1 MRARKARRAPDSA
14 RGPAHCA
21 AAGRVPRRRSVTG
34 CYVRGS
40 GRRRHPRAAAI
51 AYNACYTRTC
61 YAYNITLY
69 GGAVGTVA
77 GGQLRPRNAA
87 CPRRRAGCRGPG
99 TARGAAVTR
108 GGPGGR
114 RGQAVRPQPVKGC
127 ASRLTATLDRPCP
140 ARWAADT
147 GGEHR
152 SAHAPTMIDRR

>member
-1 MRARKARRAPDSA
+1 MRTRKARRAPDSA
-14 RGPAHCA
+14 RSPAHCA

-34 CYVRGS
+34 CCVRGS
-40 GRRRHPRAAAI
+40 GRRRHPRAARI

-87 CPRRRAGCRGPG
+87 CPRLPGGVPGAGDATRRS
-99 TARGAAVTR
+99 RGA
-108 GGPGGR
+108 GR
-114 RGQAVRPQPVKGC
+114 PRWAAGTSSPAPARQGLRKSPA
-127 ASRLTATLDRPCP
+127 ATLDRPRP

>member
-14 RGPAHCA
+14 RSPAHCA
-21 AAGRVPRRRSVTG
+21 AAGRDPRRRSVSG
-34 CYVRGS
+34 CHVRGS
-40 GRRRHPRAAAI
+40 GRRRHPRAAGI

-61 YAYNITLY
+61 YAYNISLY

-87 CPRRRAGCRGPG
+87 CPRHLGGVPGAGDATRRSRDAGRPRWAAG
-99 TARGAAVTR
+99 TSSPAPARQGLR
-108 GGPGGR
+108 ESP
-114 RGQAVRPQPVKGC
+114 
-127 ASRLTATLDRPCP
+127 TATLDRPCP